1 MRKVRLLFF
10 SVAVF
15 FSLGSF
21 AQSVSPATLNSTG
34 GTNFFTFYR
43 VEWSFGESMAIS
55 TMTDANSNVFVTN
68 GILQPNTHNPATV
81 SNAATWARDE
91 IRILPNP
98 TPNVIEIDFFSKQKG
113 KIIMNLFDESGRYVG
128 TKSFDYFGNGSIQKW
143 DLSGFP
149 SGMYLLNIQLQ
160 PTGTSVAKKG
170 SFKVIKIK

>member
-10 SVAVF
+10 SVGIF

-21 AQSVSPATLNSTG
+21 AQSISPATLNTTG
-34 GTNFFTFYR
+34 GTYIFTYYR
-43 VEWSFGESMAIS
+43 VEWSFGESMAIN

-81 SNAATWARDE
+81 NNNTAWDRDE

-98 TPNVIEIDFFSKQKG
+98 TQNVIEIDFFTKQKG
-113 KIIMNLFDESGRYVG
+113 KVIMNLFDEAGKYVG
-128 TKSFDYFGNGSIQKW
+128 TKQFDYFGNGSIQRW
-143 DLSGFP
+143 DLSQFA

>member
-10 SVAVF
+10 SVGIF

-21 AQSVSPATLNSTG
+21 AQSITPAILNTTG
-34 GTNFFTFYR
+34 GTYIFTYYS
-43 VEWSFGESMAIS
+43 VEWNFGESMAIN
-55 TMTDANSNVFVTN
+55 TMTDANSNIFVTN
-68 GILQPNTHNPATV
+68 GLLQPNTHNPATINN
-81 SNAATWARDE
+81 SGTWDRDE

-98 TPNVIEIDFFSKQKG
+98 TQNVIEIDFFSKQKG
-113 KIIMNLFDESGRYVG
+113 KVIMNLFDESGRYVS
-128 TKSFDYFGNGSIQKW
+128 TRQFDYFGNGSIQKW
-143 DLSGFP
+143 DLTQFP

>member
-1 MRKVRLLFF
+1 MRKVRLFFF
-10 SVAVF
+10 SVSIF

-21 AQSVSPATLNSTG
+21 AQSISPAILNTTG
-34 GTNFFTFYR
+34 GTYIFNYYS

-55 TMTDANSNVFVTN
+55 TMTDANSNIFVTN
-68 GILQPNTHNPATV
+68 GILQPNTNNPATV
-81 SNAATWARDE
+81 NNNTAWDRDE

-98 TPNVIEIDFFSKQKG
+98 TQNVIEIDFFSKQKG
-113 KIIMNLFDESGRYVG
+113 KVIMNLFDESGRYVS
-128 TKSFDYFGNGSIQKW
+128 TRQFDYFGNGSIQKW
-143 DLSGFP
+143 DLSQFP

>member
-21 AQSVSPATLNSTG
+21 AQSISPATLNTTG
-34 GTNFFTFYR
+34 GTYIFNYYR

-55 TMTDANSNVFVTN
+55 TMTDGNSNVFVTN

-81 SNAATWARDE
+81 NNNMAWDRDE

-98 TPNVIEIDFFSKQKG
+98 TQNVIEIDFFTKQKG
-113 KIIMNLFDESGRYVG
+113 KVIMNLFDEAGKYVG
-128 TKSFDYFGNGSIQKW
+128 NKQFDYFGNGSIQRW
-143 DLSGFP
+143 DLSQFP

>member
-10 SVAVF
+10 SVSIF

-21 AQSVSPATLNSTG
+21 AQSISPATLNATG
-34 GTNFFTFYR
+34 GTYIFSYYR

-81 SNAATWARDE
+81 NNNTAWDRDE

-98 TPNVIEIDFFSKQKG
+98 TQNVIEIDFFTKQKG
-113 KIIMNLFDESGRYVG
+113 KVIMNLFDESGRYVG
-128 TKSFDYFGNGSIQKW
+128 TRQFDYFGNGSIQRW
-143 DLSGFP
+143 DLSQFA

>member
-10 SVAVF
+10 SVSIF

-21 AQSVSPATLNSTG
+21 AQSISPATLNTTG
-34 GTNFFTFYR
+34 GNYIFTYYI
-43 VEWSFGESMAIS
+43 VEWSFGESMAIN

-68 GILQPNTHNPATV
+68 GILQPNTHNPATI
-81 SNAATWARDE
+81 NNNTAWDRDE

-98 TPNVIEIDFFSKQKG
+98 TQNVIEIDFFTKQKG
-113 KIIMNLFDESGRYVG
+113 KVTMNLFDESGRFMG
-128 TKSFDYFGNGSIQKW
+128 TKQFDYLGNGSIQKW
-143 DLSGFP
+143 DLSQFA

-170 SFKVIKIK
+170 AFKVVKIK

>member
-10 SVAVF
+10 SVSIF

-21 AQSVSPATLNSTG
+21 AQSISPAILNTTG
-34 GTNFFTFYR
+34 GNYIFSYYV
-43 VEWSFGESMAIS
+43 VEWSFGESMAIN

-81 SNAATWARDE
+81 NNTGVWGKDE

-98 TPNVIEIDFFSKQKG
+98 TQNVIEIDFFSKQKG
-113 KIIMNLFDESGRYVG
+113 KVIMNLFDESGRYVG
-128 TKSFDYFGNGSIQKW
+128 TRQFDYFGNGSIQKW
-143 DLSGFP
+143 DLSQFA

>member
-10 SVAVF
+10 SVGIF

-21 AQSVSPATLNSTG
+21 AQSITPATLNTTG
-34 GTNFFTFYR
+34 GTYIFTYYS

-81 SNAATWARDE
+81 NNTGVWGKDE

-98 TPNVIEIDFFSKQKG
+98 TQNVIEIDFFSKQKG
-113 KIIMNLFDESGRYVG
+113 KVIMNLYDESGRYVG
-128 TKSFDYFGNGSIQKW
+128 TKQFDYFGNGSIQKW
-143 DLSGFP
+143 DLTQYP
-149 SGMYLLNIQLQ
+149 SGMYLLNIHLQ

-170 SFKVIKIK
+170 AFKVVKIK

>member
-10 SVAVF
+10 SLSVF

-21 AQSVSPATLNSTG
+21 AQSISPATLNATG
-34 GTNFFTFYR
+34 GTYIFSYYR

-81 SNAATWARDE
+81 NNNMAWDRDE

-98 TPNVIEIDFFSKQKG
+98 TQNVIEIDFFTKQKG
-113 KIIMNLFDESGRYVG
+113 KVIMNLFDEAGKYVG
-128 TKSFDYFGNGSIQKW
+128 TKQFDYFGNGSIQKW
-143 DLSGFP
+143 DLSQYP
-149 SGMYLLNIQLQ
+149 SGMYLLNIHLQ

-170 SFKVIKIK
+170 AFKVVKIK

>member
-1 MRKVRLLFF
+1 MRKVRLFLF
-10 SVAVF
+10 SVGIF

-21 AQSVSPATLNSTG
+21 AQSISPATLNATG
-34 GTNFFTFYR
+34 GTYIFSYYR

-55 TMTDANSNVFVTN
+55 TMTDASSNVFVTN

-81 SNAATWARDE
+81 NNTGTWDRDE

-98 TPNVIEIDFFSKQKG
+98 TQDVIEIDFFSKQKG
-113 KIIMNLFDESGRYVG
+113 KVIMNLFDESGRYVG
-128 TKSFDYFGNGSIQKW
+128 TKEFDYFGNGSIQKW
-143 DLSGFP
+143 NLSQYP

>member
-1 MRKVRLLFF
+1 MRKVRLFFF
-10 SVAVF
+10 SVAFF

-21 AQSVSPATLNSTG
+21 AQSISPATLNATG
-34 GTNFFTFYR
+34 GTYIFSYYR

-81 SNAATWARDE
+81 NNNTAWDRDE

-98 TPNVIEIDFFSKQKG
+98 TQNVIEIDFFTKQKG
-113 KIIMNLFDESGRYVG
+113 KVIMNLFDESGRYVG
-128 TKSFDYFGNGSIQKW
+128 TKQFDYFGNGSIQRW
-143 DLSGFP
+143 DLSQYA

>member
-10 SVAVF
+10 SVGIF

-21 AQSVSPATLNSTG
+21 AQSISPATLNTTG
-34 GTNFFTFYR
+34 GTYIFTYYR
-43 VEWSFGESMAIS
+43 VEWSFGESMAIN

-81 SNAATWARDE
+81 NNNTAWDRDE

-98 TPNVIEIDFFSKQKG
+98 TQNVIEIDFFTKQKG
-113 KIIMNLFDESGRYVG
+113 KVIMNLFDESGRYIANRQ
-128 TKSFDYFGNGSIQKW
+128 FDYFGNGSIQRW
-143 DLSGFP
+143 DLTQFP

-160 PTGTSVAKKG
+160 PTGTSVAKNG
-170 SFKVIKIK
+170 SYKVIKIK

>member
-10 SVAVF
+10 SVGIF

-21 AQSVSPATLNSTG
+21 AQSISPAILNATG
-34 GTNFFTFYR
+34 GTYIFNYYR
-43 VEWSFGESMAIS
+43 VEWSFGESLAIN
-55 TMTDANSNVFVTN
+55 TMTDANSNIFVTN
-68 GILQPNTHNPATV
+68 GLLQPNTHNPATV
-81 SNAATWARDE
+81 NNNTAWDRDE

-98 TPNVIEIDFFSKQKG
+98 TQNVIEIDFFSKQKG
-113 KIIMNLFDESGRYVG
+113 KVIMNLFDESGRYVG
-128 TKSFDYFGNGSIQKW
+128 TRQFDYFGNGSIQKW
-143 DLSGFP
+143 DLSQFA